1 MTLNSPPRTHSLQQR
16 QTRLLL
22 IASVPPTL
30 ILLIT
35 LWSFGVSGYLIALT
49 ALTLLLLTGYCMLTA
64 RHRLDTHLTTVLNL
78 VESLNQQEFSLRGKF
93 SGRHDTMDTLL
104 SQINQLAETMQQQ
117 ALAVNQHQYLI
128 NTILRN
134 VDVAVLAVNARQQVA
149 FANKGAAALY
159 QMSPAQLQHQSA
171 AALNLIP
178 LLNGQNR
185 QVTEWRFPAGQS
197 RYQIMSDHY
206 FEQGQQHTL
215 LFITDVSDMLRGET
229 HKAWKNLLRVLSH
242 EINNTLTPVASLS
255 QTLRQLLP
263 GEKDDALREVDG
275 GLAMIEERAGN
286 LKQFINSYRQ
296 LTQLPDPECIEV
308 EICALVRA
316 VLPLFPQRSVT
327 LLSKAPLKIQADPA
341 QLQQLLINT
350 LKNADEAMTDKH
362 QAIDI
367 HWQQDHNSAELTVSD
382 RGSGITNPD
391 NLFVPFYSTKSGGS
405 GIGLMLC
412 RQIAQ
417 NHGGEYTLCDRDDG
431 PGCIATLSVPLRKN

>member
-1 MTLNSPPRTHSLQQR
+1 MAEFPGRRTHSLQQK

-22 IASVPPTL
+22 MAALPPTL

-35 LWSFGVSGYLIALT
+35 LWFVGASGYLIALT
-49 ALTLLLLTGYCMLTA
+49 ALTLMLFTGYCALTA
-64 RHRLDTHLTTVLNL
+64 RHQLDYHLTTILNL
-78 VESLNQQEFSLRGKF
+78 VESLNQQEFSLRGKL
-93 SGRHDTMDTLL
+93 SGQNDTMDTLL
-104 SQINQLAETMQQQ
+104 AQINQLSETMQHQSL
-117 ALAVNQHQYLI
+117 ALNQHQYLI

-134 VDVAVLAVNARQQVA
+134 VDVAVLAVNASQQIA
-149 FANKGAAALY
+149 FANDGAAALY
-159 QMSPAQLQHQSA
+159 QMTPDQLQHQSA
-171 AALNLIP
+171 AALNLLP
-178 LLNGQNR
+178 LINGQNR
-185 QVTEWRFPAGQS
+185 QVTEWHFPAGQH
-197 RYQIMSDHY
+197 RYQIIYDHY
-206 FEQGQQHTL
+206 FELGQQHTL

-263 GEKDDALREVDG
+263 ETKDDALREVDH

-296 LTQLPDPECIEV
+296 LTQLPEPKLTQTRIDSLI
-308 EICALVRA
+308 RS
-316 VLPLFPQRSVT
+316 VLPLFTDRPIT
-327 LLSKAPLKIQADPA
+327 LLTETPIEIQVDPA

-350 LKNADEAMTDKH
+350 LKNADEAMADK
-362 QAIDI
+362 QQPIEI
-367 HWQQDHNSAELTVSD
+367 NWQQQPGSTTLIITD
-382 RGSGITNPD
+382 RGTGITNPD

-417 NHGGEYTLCDRDDG
+417 NHGGDYTLRDRRDS
-431 PGCIATLSVPLRKN
+431 PGCMATLTLPQ